1 MDKIILTLTFLK
13 LVLSGKKKKDRE
25 RVKRTTK
32 NYFIAD
38 KCELSKLSPSV
49 KVDGEGEGDGD
60 SWVGT
65 FSCHSGSV
73 LVGEQ
78 MLKCRNGI
86 WSNNFPVCTGG

>member
-1 MDKIILTLTFLK
+1 MDKLILTLTFLK
-13 LVLSGKKKKDRE
+13 LVLSGKRMKDCKS
-25 RVKRTTK
+25 VKELTS
-32 NYFIAD
+32 YFIAD
-38 KCELSKLSPSV
+38 KCELSKLSSNV
-49 KVDGEGEGDGD
+49 MVDGEGDGD

-78 MLKCRNGI
+78 MLKCRSGI

>member
-13 LVLSGKKKKDRE
+13 LVLSGKRKKDCKSVNE
-25 RVKRTTK
+25 LL
-32 NYFIAD
+32 NHLIAD
-38 KCELSKLSPSV
+38 KCELSKLSSNV
-49 KVDGEGEGDGD
+49 MVDGEGDGD

-78 MLKCRNGI
+78 MLKCRSGI